1 MTVTM
6 KQVGFVEF
14 HNLTV
19 VNSTLLKFQTQ
30 RFFNNYYRHLYLLK
44 GYLSLIII
52 IACSYQYVM
61 FVTNILSRNI
71 LGL

>member
-14 HNLTV
+14 LNLTV

-30 RFFNNYYRHLYLLK
+30 RFFNNYYRHLNLLK
-44 GYLSLIII
+44 GYLSLII